1 VSDPAQWTSRHVA
14 ILPDPLEVT
23 MKVKDVMTATAR
35 TCGSRTN
42 LAEAAALM
50 LDGDCGF
57 LPVVDGGH
65 LVGVVTD
72 RDLFIALATRNKLA
86 SEITVGE
93 VVQAPVW
100 SCAPDD
106 DVHVAL
112 AQMKEHHVRRLVVAG
127 FGDTVLGVISMND
140 ILLAA
145 GVQKTVNTAEVVD
158 ALQEICGHHHPTPHV
173 GVA

>member
-1 VSDPAQWTSRHVA
+1 MDEPARGSYA
-14 ILPDPLEVT
+14 GLLEVT

-35 TCGSRTN
+35 TCGPGTN

-57 LPVVDGGH
+57 LPVVDHDH

-86 SEITVGE
+86 SEVMVGE
-93 VVQAPVW
+93 VAQAPAW

-106 DVHVAL
+106 EVHQAL
-112 AQMKEHHVRRLVVAG
+112 ALMREHHVRRLPVAG

-140 ILLAA
+140 VLLAA
-145 GVQKTVNTAEVVD
+145 GAKKPINATEVVD
-158 ALQEICGHHHPTPHV
+158 ALQEICAHHHPTPHV
-173 GVA
+173 AVA